1 MTSSLRNRLK
11 AVEKTRFVKEPWL
24 VFTALQP
31 TAEQLA
37 DIEKAKRTGR
47 FVVAFHPTDASVWII
62 GSGAPWW
69 ELEVAA

>member
-1 MTSSLRNRLK
+1 MSSIKTRLK
-11 AVEKTRFVKEPWL
+11 TIEKTRYVKEPWL

-31 TAEQLA
+31 TAEQLS

-47 FVVAFHPTDASVWII
+47 FVVAFHPITAEAWII